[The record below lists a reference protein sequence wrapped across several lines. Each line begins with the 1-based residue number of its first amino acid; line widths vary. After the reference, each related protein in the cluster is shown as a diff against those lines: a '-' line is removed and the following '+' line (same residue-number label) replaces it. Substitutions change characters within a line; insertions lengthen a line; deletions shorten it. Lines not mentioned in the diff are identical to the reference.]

1 MHMLHVFI
9 AVLIIVLFLSII
21 CKPRTEKYTNQKSV
35 SIIVFVSKTCPHC
48 VKYNS
53 SMHNLVEMWAKS
65 KSFNYQRVFP
75 DEDPDKLFSKYN
87 VQYVPMC
94 IVIVGGQP
102 RVLQKEINIE
112 NLTRFINADV

>member
-1 MHMLHVFI
+1 MHRVFI
-9 AVLIIVLFLSII
+9 SILIIILFLFIVF
-21 CKPRTEKYTNQKSV
+21 KTRTENYANQNV

-65 KSFNYQRVFP
+65 KSFNYKRVFP
-75 DEDPDKLFSKYN
+75 DDDPEKLFNKYN

-94 IVIVGGQP
+94 IVIINGTP
-102 RVLQKEINIE
+102 HVLQKEVNIE
-112 NLTRFINADV
+112 NLTKFINAGV